1 MPNLHDNVPRSRYS
15 CQEARED
22 SELMLSD
29 RATPAVRGRYD
40 EHLRSCRECRRMH
53 RALFSVYE
61 GPLVP
66 MAPVGVREEKE
77 FHAILRRMKT
87 ERPEPWYRRWA
98 VGVTV
103 GGLAT
108 AAAVLTLTLFDVA
121 PEVLSLPQHDD
132 APQPLAGMS
141 RPHAIG
147 DAAVDNE
154 GGIDHP
160 AQSYG
165 RVVGG
170 YAEIEQP
177 GEQASTTNTFS
188 VGTRFHVAS
197 DDSLQVG
204 LVGKI
209 VANFTPRSEIEWS
222 AASPSLLEL
231 EVVRG
236 VAAVRYD
243 RRPSDPV
250 LQIRTP
256 SAVVRVIG
264 TVFTVQVD
272 ERDNTIVSVLRGQV
286 EVLHPRTNRLLAE
299 VESGYRFDVAK
310 GTFDDPGKFEVEAAL
325 PLSNDPGDEDGDG
338 SERLAL
344 ADGRIPPTWNVPGLP
359 SDPQYRT
366 LDYVPTHEHTDT
378 TAVGPVASS
387 RSARA
392 IEAPPAASGRHE
404 SRRVDDEGEDLI
416 QRLVRDAELTRRK
429 EVRASLEKCRAKY
442 ESHDTRYLAAKCLS
456 TFIDK
461 YGEDPLAVEGFLLV
475 GMLRMDYALDYDAA
489 EVAFQTFLRRAPNHP
504 SAELALYRMW
514 LASTENGHISEA
526 IERGRKYLVR
536 YPNGKYVG
544 KLLQRFPELKS
555 AL

>member
-1 MPNLHDNVPRSRYS
+1 MPTVHDNPRTRYS

-29 RATPAVRGRYD
+29 RATAAVRDRYD
-40 EHLRSCRECRRMH
+40 EHLRVCRDCRRMH
-53 RALFSVYE
+53 RALFAVYE
-61 GPLVP
+61 GPVVP
-66 MAPVGVREEKE
+66 VPPVGVREEKE

-121 PEVLSLPQHDD
+121 PEVLSLPEHDD
-132 APQPLAGMS
+132 APQTIAGLES
-141 RPHAIG
+141 LNTTG
-147 DAAVDNE
+147 DASEGLE

-170 YAEIEQP
+170 WADIQHP
-177 GEQASTTNTFS
+177 GGQASTTNTFP
-188 VGTRFHVAS
+188 VGTRFRVTTE
-197 DDSLQVG
+197 DSLQVG

-344 ADGRIPPTWNVPGLP
+344 ADGRIPPSWNVPGLP
-359 SDPQYRT
+359 ADPQYRT
-366 LDYVPTHEHTDT
+366 LDYVPTHEAT
-378 TAVGPVASS
+378 PPSSASS
-387 RSARA
+387 SSKKSSD
-392 IEAPPAASGRHE
+392 APIIVTTRHE
-404 SRRVDDEGEDLI
+404 PRRVDDEGEDLI
-416 QRLVRDAELTRRK
+416 ERLVRDAELTRRK
-429 EVRASLEKCRAKY
+429 ELRGSLEKCRAFY

-461 YGEDPLAVEGFLLV
+461 YGEDPLAVEGYLLV

-526 IERGRKYLVR
+526 IDRGTKYLVR

-544 KLLQRFPELKS
+544 KILQRFPELKS
-555 AL
+555 EL

>member
-1 MPNLHDNVPRSRYS
+1 MPTVHDNPRTRYS

-29 RATPAVRGRYD
+29 RATAAVRDRYD
-40 EHLRSCRECRRMH
+40 EHLRTCRDCRRMH
-53 RALFSVYE
+53 RALFAVYE
-61 GPLVP
+61 GPVVP
-66 MAPVGVREEKE
+66 VPPVGVREEKE
-77 FHAILRRMKT
+77 FHQILRRMKT

-121 PEVLSLPQHDD
+121 PEVLSLPEHDD
-132 APQPLAGMS
+132 APQTIAGLES
-141 RPHAIG
+141 PNTTG
-147 DAAVDNE
+147 DASEGLE

-170 YAEIEQP
+170 WAEIQHP
-177 GEQASTTNTFS
+177 GEQASTTNTFP
-188 VGTRFHVAS
+188 VGTRFRVAN

-272 ERDNTIVSVLRGQV
+272 ERDNTVVSVLRGQV
-286 EVLHPRTNRLLAE
+286 EVLDPRSNRLLAE

-344 ADGRIPPTWNVPGLP
+344 ADGRIPPSWNVPGLP
-359 SDPQYRT
+359 ADPQYRT
-366 LDYVPTHEHTDT
+366 LDYVPTHAAT
-378 TAVGPVASS
+378 PPSS
-387 RSARA
+387 
-392 IEAPPAASGRHE
+392 AASIGKSDRGNDAPVIVSTRHE
-404 SRRVDDEGEDLI
+404 PRRVDDEGEDLLE
-416 QRLVRDAELTRRK
+416 RLVRDAELTRRK
-429 EVRASLEKCRAKY
+429 ELRGSLEKCRALY

-461 YGEDPLAVEGFLLV
+461 YGEDPLAVEGYLLV

-526 IERGRKYLVR
+526 IDRGKKYLVR

-544 KLLQRFPELKS
+544 KILQRFPELKS
-555 AL
+555 EL